1 MRLGSQTVTVVS
13 RSENVSVLDEY
24 GHPEIIETQFD
35 VSGCLF
41 RSLIPAYRGDK
52 KVTELGE
59 LTIDQWRLTAPP
71 DPAVLAAKAND
82 EIIVNGRRFHIVVGP
97 RLFYNLRGQ
106 VFKVTVM
113 CEDRNG

>member
-1 MRLGSQTVTVVS
+1 MRFGSQIATFVS
-13 RSENVSVLDEY
+13 KSEDVNTLDDY
-24 GHPEIIETQFD
+24 GHPEIVETLTD
-35 VSGCLF
+35 VPGCLF
-41 RSLIPAYRGDK
+41 RSIIPAYRGDK

-71 DPAVLAAKAND
+71 APAVLAAKAND

>member
-1 MRLGSQTVTVVS
+1 MRLGSQTATFVS
-13 RSENVSVLDEY
+13 KSENVNVLDDY
-24 GHPEIIETQFD
+24 GHPAIVETSTD
-35 VSGCLF
+35 VPGCLF
-41 RSLIPAYRGDK
+41 RSMIPAYRGDK

-97 RLFYNLRGQ
+97 RLFYNLRGD

>member
-1 MRLGSQTVTVVS
+1 MRFGGQVATFVS
-13 RSENVSVLDEY
+13 RSENVNNLDDY
-24 GHPEIIETQFD
+24 GHPEIVETPTD
-35 VSGCLF
+35 VPGCLF

-52 KVTELGE
+52 KVTEYGE

-71 DPAVLAAKAND
+71 VAAVLNAKATD
-82 EIIVNGRRFHIVVGP
+82 KVIVNGRTYHIVVGP
-97 RLFYNLRGQ
+97 RLFYNLRGD